1 MSLEILGIPQF
12 SDEFPEPGD
21 QLETLVP
28 GRPRLEDVE
37 IVVSLQKIIPNSF
50 NVRQRLQDDVHV
62 VIRL

>member
-21 QLETLVP
+21 QLETLVT

-37 IVVSLQKIIPNSF
+37 IVVSLQKIIPDSF
-50 NVRQRLQDDVHV
+50 NMRQRLQDDVHV